1 MKSIAVIQAR
11 TNSTRLP
18 AKVLLPVGGMPLVV
32 LAAKRAGNTGRE
44 VIVATSDEP
53 TDDMLS
59 HTLAQHAIACFR
71 GPLDDTLAR
80 MTQSLAQ
87 WDDDTIVFRL
97 TADNVFPD
105 GALLDAM
112 EREFVSRNL
121 AYLACN
127 GTPSG
132 LPYGVSAEVTRL
144 RHLREASAQT
154 TEAYDREHVTPYIRA
169 RFGAA
174 HFEQYKSLAMG
185 QYRCTVDCLDDYLL
199 VGALFQ
205 SIDRPAMA
213 PLLSLLERLKDVP
226 PSPRTGAPA
235 SRMVMGGAQLGLAY
249 GAVNTT
255 GQPTQA
261 SGAAMIKA
269 AIANGVTMLDTARA
283 YGTSEEVIG
292 ESLKDGWQGR
302 AEIVTKLSPLSQCPD
317 DAGEA
322 FVHALVDAS
331 IFQSLSSL
339 KTTSLDVLLLHRAEH
354 LSQWHGAAWHRLQA
368 HQEAGRVRRLGV
380 SVQNP
385 LELARVL
392 QEPSVSH
399 IQLPCNLVDWR
410 WDEAGAAISTAKRE
424 RRLTIHARSPYLQG
438 VLLSQ
443 EAGAWA
449 KAHVNPA
456 QAVTEWLQQMVAHCQ
471 RNSVADLCLAY
482 LNAIEWIDGVV
493 VGAERM
499 EQLEQNIDLFGRPP
513 LAPDDMALIRRTRPR
528 LDASTL
534 DPALW
539 LKDRT

>member
-32 LAAKRAGNTGRE
+32 LAAKRASNTGRG
-44 VIVATSDEP
+44 VIVATSDQA
-53 TDDMLS
+53 TDDLLVD
-59 HTLAQHAIACFR
+59 TLAQHAIACFR
-71 GPLDDTLAR
+71 GSLDDTLAR
-80 MTQSLAQ
+80 VTQALAQ

-97 TADNVFPD
+97 TADNVFPN

-112 EREFVSRNL
+112 ERDFVHRNL

-127 GTPSG
+127 GMASG

-144 RHLREASAQT
+144 RHLRDACAQAT
-154 TEAYDREHVTPYIRA
+154 DAYDREHVTPYIR
-169 RFGAA
+169 RQFGPA
-174 HFEQYKSLAMG
+174 HFEGYKSLAMG
-185 QYRCTVDCLDDYLL
+185 QYRCTVDCLDDYLKI
-199 VGALFQ
+199 GALFQ
-205 SIDRPAMA
+205 SLDQPVQV
-213 PLLSLLERLKDVP
+213 PLLSLLERLKQVAP
-226 PSPRTGAPA
+226 PPRLGAPA
-235 SRMVMGGAQLGLAY
+235 SRMVMGCAQLGLAY

-261 SGAAMIKA
+261 SSAALIKT

-283 YGTSEEVIG
+283 YGTSEDMIG
-292 ESLKDGWQGR
+292 EALKDGWQGR
-302 AEIVTKLSPLSQCPD
+302 AEIATKLSPLSQCPD
-317 DAGEA
+317 DASEA

-331 IFQSLSSL
+331 IFQSLASL
-339 KTTSLDVLLLHRAEH
+339 KTASLDVLLLHRAEH
-354 LSQWHGAAWHRLQA
+354 LSRWHGAAWHRLRA
-368 HQEAGRVRRLGV
+368 HQDAGRVHRLGV

-385 LELARVL
+385 LELEWAL

-399 IQLPCNLVDWR
+399 VQLPCNLVDWR
-410 WDEAGAAISTAKRE
+410 WDEAGAAIATA
-424 RRLTIHARSPYLQG
+424 RRQRPLTIHARSPYLQG

-443 EAGAWA
+443 EAGDWA
-449 KAHVNPA
+449 RAHVNPA
-456 QAVTEWLQQMVAHCQ
+456 QAVTEWLQQMVTHCQ

-513 LAPDDMALIRRTRPR
+513 LTPHDMALICRTRP
-528 LDASTL
+528 LLNASTL

-539 LKDRT
+539 LKERT